1 MALFS
6 EMQQWN
12 GTRAD
17 AERERRMNNWIRSY
31 ALPTGEQRD
40 LVQNAMVNNPWGM
53 QDATT
58 RMEALNSD
66 MLGQLND
73 ASVMQRPRAA
83 YMAAMDRFNTG
94 AMLQDAASAMRETP
108 VQAKQR
114 REQEGGVGPV
124 TQGEI
129 NGRVV
134 AVPTAG
140 NYMNGAYQQAM
151 STLGLPESAE
161 FSAYQQAL
169 QNYQSPQE
177 RLQLALAQLK
187 NEGFANKARI
197 DAAGKIGAASAKPV
211 VQRGNAASTQD
222 RAKIDNKADDLQKAL
237 QAKLLSEYQGVVK
250 TITGVG
256 MDVGKTD
263 SVRNAMAAL
272 GVPVR
277 EVNGTLQPPTLEE
290 FQKSELAKRIV
301 DSMVLPSTRREVA
314 TSAAPGVNAQQAFVP
329 QGPQIPPADDI
340 DRYIDKELGNDK
352 TIDQILQHAILTG
365 GRTYA
370 REIAVRYARR
380 YAPEVLNR
388 INNASRGMKQ
398 RG

>member
-40 LVQNAMVNNPWGM
+40 LVQNAMVRNPWGM

-58 RMEALNSD
+58 RMEALNAD

-73 ASVMQRPRAA
+73 VSVLQRPRAA
-83 YMAAMDRFNTG
+83 YLAAMDRFNTG
-94 AMLQDAASAMRETP
+94 AMLQDAASAVRETP

-114 REQEGGVGPV
+114 REQQAGAAPV

-151 STLGLPESAE
+151 STLGLPESPTY
-161 FSAYQQAL
+161 SAYQKAL
-169 QNYQSPQE
+169 EQYKSPEWRMKEQLQ
-177 RLQLALAQLK
+177 RLE

-197 DAAGKIGAASAKPV
+197 MSEGDIVEAALRGKTTKDAS
-211 VQRGNAASTQD
+211 VQE
-222 RAKIDNKADDLQKAL
+222 RAKVDAKADELQKAL
-237 QAKLLSEYQGVVK
+237 QSKLLGEYESVVK
-250 TITGVG
+250 TISGVG
-256 MDVGKTD
+256 TNVGKED
-263 SVRNAMAAL
+263 SVVSTMAAL

-277 EVNGTLQPPTLEE
+277 KVNGTLQPPTFEE
-290 FQKSELAKRIV
+290 FQKSELAKRITN
-301 DSMVLPSTRREVA
+301 SLVLPSTRREVA
-314 TSAAPGVNAQQAFVP
+314 TSAMPGVEAQQAFMP

-340 DRYIDKELGNDK
+340 DRYIDKELGNGKD
-352 TIDQILQHAILTG
+352 IEQILRYAVQSGGTQLGRDIAI
-365 GRTYA
+365 
-370 REIAVRYARR
+370 RYARR
-380 YAPEVLNR
+380 YAPEVLDR
-388 INNASRGMKQ
+388 INNASRGLGR

>member
-40 LVQNAMVNNPWGM
+40 IVQSAMIRNPWGM

-73 ASVMQRPRAA
+73 ASVLQRPRAA
-83 YMAAMDRFNTG
+83 YMAAMDRFNNG
-94 AMLQDAASAMRETP
+94 IAVQDAMSAARQTP
-108 VQAKQR
+108 VQAKQQ
-114 REQEGGVGPV
+114 REATNPV

-140 NYMNGAYQQAM
+140 NYLNGAYQQAM
-151 STLGLPESAE
+151 SALGLPESAE
-161 FSAYQQAL
+161 YSAYQQAL
-169 QNYQSPQE
+169 QNYQSPQD

-197 DAAGKIGAASAKPV
+197 DAAGKIGAAAAKPTA
-211 VQRGNAASTQD
+211 QRGNASTQS
-222 RAKIDNKADDLQKAL
+222 RAKVDAKADELQKAL
-237 QAKLLSEYQGVVK
+237 QSKMLGEYENVVK
-250 TITGVG
+250 TVTGVG
-256 MDVGKTD
+256 MDAFKADKVK
-263 SVRNAMAAL
+263 NAMAAL

-277 EVNGTLQPPTLEE
+277 EMGGTLQPPTLEE
-290 FQKSELAKRIV
+290 FQKSEMAKRIV

-314 TSAAPGVNAQQAFVP
+314 ASAAPGVDTQQAFVP
-329 QGPQIPPADDI
+329 QGPQVPPTDDI
-340 DRYIDKELGNDK
+340 DRYVDRELGNGKD
-352 TIDQILQHAILTG
+352 IESILQNAMASG
-365 GRTYA
+365 GRQFA
-370 REIAVRYARR
+370 RDIAVRYARR

-388 INNASRGMKQ
+388 INNASRGLGR